1 MRIYYEYETYIE
13 KGVDH
18 VQPSVGR
25 MTRMDDLIRI
35 RDLAREKEL
44 NSHPAEEFI

>member
-25 MTRMDDLIRI
+25 MTQ
-35 RDLAREKEL
+35 
-44 NSHPAEEFI
+44 NG